1 MMTDGFGEPGGGH
14 DSGPPSALAAQG
26 FGELDELYR
35 EIILDHYRSP
45 RNSKLLDDPDA
56 EVEAANPF
64 CGDEITLHVKVAD
77 GKLESIGLAGRGC
90 SISQSS
96 GSMMTELTEGRTVG
110 EIREL
115 VALFKGLMTGEDLSD
130 EEMERLEDLEALQG
144 VQKFPVRVKC
154 ALLAWSA
161 LEDALRQIEDRP

>member
-1 MMTDGFGEPGGGH
+1 MTM
-14 DSGPPSALAAQG
+14 QG
-26 FGELDELYR
+26 FDELDELYR

-45 RNSKLLDDPDA
+45 RNSRLLDDPDA

-77 GKLESIGLAGRGC
+77 GKLECIGLAGRGC

-96 GSMMTELTEGRTVG
+96 GSMMTELIEGMSVV

-115 VALFKGLMTGEDLSD
+115 TALFKGLMMGEDLSD
-130 EEMERLEDLEALQG
+130 EEMERLGDLEALQG
-144 VQKFPVRVKC
+144 VRQFPIRVKC

-161 LEDALRQIEDRP
+161 LQDALRQIENRA

>member
-1 MMTDGFGEPGGGH
+1 MHMQT
-14 DSGPPSALAAQG
+14 QG
-26 FGELDELYR
+26 FDELDELYR

-45 RNSKLLDDPDA
+45 RNSRLLDDPDA
-56 EVEAANPF
+56 EVEAENPF
-64 CGDEITLHVKVAD
+64 CGDEITLHVKVA
-77 GKLESIGLAGRGC
+77 GSKLEGIGLAGRGC

-96 GSMMTELTEGRTVG
+96 GSMMAEMVEGMSID

-115 VALFKGLMTGEDLSD
+115 TALFKGLMMGEDLSD
-130 EEMERLEDLEALQG
+130 KEMERLEDLEALQG

-161 LEDALRQIEDRP
+161 LEDALRQIESRR

>member
-1 MMTDGFGEPGGGH
+1 MIT
-14 DSGPPSALAAQG
+14 QG
-26 FGELDELYR
+26 FDELDELYK
-35 EIILDHYRSP
+35 EIILDHYRAP
-45 RNSKLLDDPDA
+45 RNSRLLDDPDA

-64 CGDEITLHVKVAD
+64 CGDEITLHIKVAD
-77 GKLESIGLAGRGC
+77 GKLENIGLACRGC

-96 GSMMTELTEGRTVG
+96 GSMMAEMVEGMPINEVKELM
-110 EIREL
+110 
-115 VALFKGLMTGEDLSD
+115 ALFKGLMTGDELSD

-161 LEDALRQIEDRP
+161 LEDALRQINSRS

>member
-1 MMTDGFGEPGGGH
+1 M
-14 DSGPPSALAAQG
+14 QG
-26 FGELDELYR
+26 FNELDELYR

-45 RNSKLLDDPDA
+45 RNSRLLDDPDA

-77 GKLESIGLAGRGC
+77 GKLQRIGLAGRGC

-96 GSMMTELTEGRTVG
+96 GSMMAEMVEGMSVAEL
-110 EIREL
+110 REL
-115 VALFKGLMTGEDLSD
+115 MALFKGLMTGEQLSD
-130 EEMERLEDLEALQG
+130 EEMERLGDLEALQG
-144 VQKFPVRVKC
+144 VRLFPVRVKC

-161 LEDALRQIEDRP
+161 LEDALRQIDNRP

>member
-1 MMTDGFGEPGGGH
+1 MTM
-14 DSGPPSALAAQG
+14 QG
-26 FGELDELYR
+26 FDELDELYR

-45 RNSKLLDDPDA
+45 RNSRLLDDPDA
-56 EVEAANPF
+56 EVAAANPF

-77 GKLESIGLAGRGC
+77 GKLECIGLAGRGC

-96 GSMMTELTEGRTVG
+96 GSMMTELIEGMSVV

-115 VALFKGLMTGEDLSD
+115 TALFKGLMMGEDLSD
-130 EEMERLEDLEALQG
+130 EEMERLGDLEALQG
-144 VQKFPVRVKC
+144 VRQFPIRVKC

-161 LEDALRQIEDRP
+161 LQDALRQIENRA

>member
-1 MMTDGFGEPGGGH
+1 MIT
-14 DSGPPSALAAQG
+14 QG
-26 FGELDELYR
+26 FDELDELYK
-35 EIILDHYRSP
+35 EIILDHYRAP
-45 RNSKLLDDPDA
+45 RNSRLLDDPDA

-64 CGDEITLHVKVAD
+64 CGDEMTLHIKVAD
-77 GKLESIGLAGRGC
+77 GRLESIGLAGRGC

-96 GSMMTELTEGRTVG
+96 GSMMAEMVEGMSIDEVKELMT
-110 EIREL
+110 
-115 VALFKGLMTGEDLSD
+115 LFKGLMTGDELSD

-161 LEDALRQIEDRP
+161 LEDALRQINSRS